1 MTIPRLFAIA
11 SATAILLLLPGV
23 GVATNDVLPFS
34 GSMPVDAAGKASCS
48 APFDF
53 VVGTGTKTIDVA
65 VTVDVPAND
74 IVAKLYRKS
83 DGQLLGSSDTATSP
97 EAVHYSP
104 GTDIAPGTYQAVVCP
119 FDSELTVPDNTDF
132 HGTVTLSEVGAATP
146 GVVLNPP
153 AGGPAPAVSYDTSA
167 GIRYAPATM
176 VSANFLCGEPQI
188 TVEKSV
194 PRTNASAGIDPKRMY
209 VDCPMGSRSNTSLL
223 SRTTDGGQ
231 SFRLLLDP
239 ACPQRNRA
247 NCGTSG
253 GGDSEEDVNL
263 VTGTLLFA
271 DQEALAQEALA
282 SSTDHGDTFPLS
294 RQFAITNMT
303 TATDRQWLAWVDPA
317 NATVLG
323 QGLEGFLTWHLAGVG
338 QYVIGIGPGGV
349 PLQQP
354 VPQIPD
360 VGQSGQLKVDNNDNS
375 PGRGWIYQPYGSFAF
390 GGIVVATAPA
400 PRYQDPTAWQSTMVS
415 ADSRQIFPWIA
426 IDDAGNAYLS
436 WADDNGQAWIS
447 ASPINDPRNNPQL
460 GGRPG
465 TYWTTQAKVNPP
477 NIKST
482 AFVEV
487 TAGAAGRIAVAYM
500 GSSDCTPDGNLH
512 APDDCATSAHWNVYT
527 AVMQDATQ
535 LWKGGTT
542 NIEIG
547 QVNHRVVHTASIC
560 TSGTTCGTTCTAA
573 TPCTGDRSLVD
584 MMDVASDSD
593 GRVTVVFMDNNNK
606 LGNIIGDAG
615 GKNGPFVEVSKM
627 ITGPS
632 LKGPGTFNI
641 SVPTGGRTDTA
652 GDATWPNTA
661 AASNLPALDLLGASV
676 TNTDDTLTATINVA
690 DSSLA
695 GMARDLAAY
704 NAVNPADQRARLLY
718 VARIETQAGVYHLDL
733 EYKDG
738 ALRYFGGEIDAN
750 DAITSVVTVVGA
762 RYVTD
767 AGYNVTGTAG
777 NGKITLSIPLSKL
790 GLQAGDKVVNVAAY
804 SMAAPAEGDATAV
817 SFLNSARTVDATP
830 PFDATMKAPPA
841 ADVSVAQ
848 TASPNPVKKGKL
860 LTYTVT
866 VRNNGPDA
874 ASGVSLRDTLPT
886 SVSYK
891 SAQSSVGSCSRA
903 SNVVTCPIGTLGD
916 GASATVT
923 IVVTTKSMGTIVN
936 TATVSST
943 SPPDPNSSNNSSS
956 ASVTVN

>member
-1 MTIPRLFAIA
+1 MTFARLFAIA
-11 SATAILLLLPGV
+11 AAVAALLLVPG
-23 GVATNDVLPFS
+23 GAFGTNSVLPFDGTIPIGADGHPTCAAPFTFDS
-34 GSMPVDAAGKASCS
+34 GS
-48 APFDF
+48 
-53 VVGTGTKTIDVA
+53 GTKSIDVVA
-65 VTVDVPAND
+65 TTDVPAND
-74 IVAKLYRKS
+74 ILLKLFGP
-83 DGQLLGSSDTATSP
+83 DGSLLASADTATSP
-97 EAVHYSP
+97 EAIHYSP
-104 GTDIAPGTYQAVVCP
+104 GGDIAPGKYQAVVCP
-119 FDSELTVPDNTDF
+119 FGDLTVADVATY
-132 HGTVTLSEVGAATP
+132 HGTVTLSEAGATTP

-153 AGGPAPAVSYDTSA
+153 ASGPAPSVTYDTSA
-167 GIRYAPATM
+167 GITYGPATM

-188 TVEKSV
+188 TVEKPV
-194 PRTNASAGIDPKRMY
+194 ARTNASAGIDPKRMY

-239 ACPQRNRA
+239 ACAPRNRA
-247 NCGTSG
+247 NCLTSG
-253 GGDSEEDVNL
+253 GGDSEEDVNP

-271 DQEALAQEALA
+271 DQEVLANEALA
-282 SSTDHGDTFPLS
+282 SSTDHGDTFPAN
-294 RQFAITNMT
+294 RQFAISNET

-323 QGLEGFLTWHLAGVG
+323 QGLEGFLTWHLGGVG

-349 PLQQP
+349 PLPQP

-360 VGQSGQLKVDNNDNS
+360 VGQSGQVKVDNNDNS

-390 GGIVVATAPA
+390 GGIVVATAQA

-426 IDDAGNAYLS
+426 IDDAGNAYLT

-465 TYWTTQAKVNPP
+465 SYWTIQAKVNPP

-500 GSSDCTPDGNLH
+500 GSSDCTPDGNQH
-512 APDDCATSAHWNVYT
+512 APDDCATSAHWNTYT
-527 AVMQDATQ
+527 AVMTDATQ
-535 LWKGGTT
+535 LWKGGVT
-542 NIEIG
+542 NIQIG

-560 TSGTTCGTTCTAA
+560 TSGTTCGTTCTPA

-584 MMDVASDSD
+584 MMDVSSDAD

-606 LGNIIGDAG
+606 LGNIVGDAG
-615 GKNGPFVEVSKM
+615 GKNGPFVEVAKM
-627 ITGPS
+627 TTGPS
-632 LKGPGTFNI
+632 LKGGTINV
-641 SVPTGGRTDTA
+641 SVPTGGRSDAA

-661 AASNLPALDLLGASV
+661 AGTNLRSLDLLGASV
-676 TNTDDTLTATINVA
+676 SNTDTTLTATINAA
-690 DSSLA
+690 DTTLA

-704 NAVNPADQRARLLY
+704 NAVSPTDQRARLVY
-718 VARIETQAGVYHLDL
+718 VARIETQAGIYHLDL

-738 ALRYFGGEIDAN
+738 ALRYYGGEIDAN
-750 DAITSVVTVVGA
+750 DAVTSVVTVVGA
-762 RYVTD
+762 RYATD
-767 AGYNVTGTAG
+767 AGYTVTGTAA
-777 NGKITLSIPLSKL
+777 NGKITLSIPLAKL
-790 GLQAGDKVVNVAAY
+790 GLSAGDKIINVAAY
-804 SMAAPAEGDATAV
+804 AMAAPAEDDPAAV

-830 PFDATMKAPPA
+830 PFDATIKAPPA
-841 ADVSVAQ
+841 ADIASSQ
-848 TASPNPVKKGKL
+848 TASPSSVKKGK
-860 LTYTVT
+860 TVTFTAT

-886 SVSYK
+886 TLSYK
-891 SAQSSVGSCSRA
+891 SASASAGLCTQSKGVVSCSL
-903 SNVVTCPIGTLGD
+903 GTLANN
-916 GASATVT
+916 ASATVT
-923 IVVTTKSMGTIVN
+923 IVATATSKGTITN
-936 TATVSST
+936 TATASST
-943 SPPDPNSSNNSSS
+943 SPPDPNGGNNASS
-956 ASVTVN
+956 ASVTVT